1 MLLYEGEWVRDG
13 NVFYFEGSKGKGIE
27 IPKTISYKEL
37 LGVVHHI
44 LKLDPTNCFLSMK
57 YVFNANIPTSPIQLT
72 DDGDVKFFIGLNCT
86 NGKLPIPLCITV
98 EKRIDNHNQKSIC
111 NSYFEC
117 HMSSEIDKELNGDSM
132 LMHKSRHI
140 HCDSVETL
148 TVDGENGPRFQNE
161 SLEGYKV
168 HDWNMNETAINEE
181 DYRMNTNPTS
191 DKQMTQIGS
200 FRTGSAQSA
209 EILTMIDTSDGF
221 IHDNPTI
228 IEDVANE
235 RQNMMQQPIV
245 SGISDD
251 HLEEHQIYSSKKE
264 LQRKLC
270 MMALKRKFEFKTT
283 KSTTKLLLVECFD
296 KECKWRVRAT
306 KLGISNMFQIMKFYS
321 THTCRLDMMSRDNRH
336 ASSWLIGESI
346 RETYQG
352 IGCEFRPKD
361 IVANIRKHFFMS
373 IGASIAGFHTSI
385 RPVVAVDRTF
395 LKAKYLGTLFI
406 AACKDGNNQ
415 IYPLAFG
422 IGDSEND
429 ASWEWFL
436 QKLHDALGHI
446 DDLFVISDRHGSI
459 EKAVHKVFPHARH
472 GVCTYHVGQNL
483 KTKFK
488 NPAIHKLF
496 HDADHAYR
504 ISEFNFIF
512 GQLEMI
518 DPRAARY
525 LMDIGVDRWAR
536 SYSTGKRY
544 NIMTTGIVE
553 SLNAVL
559 KNARDLPVF
568 AIG

>member
-1 MLLYEGEWVRDG
+1 
-13 NVFYFEGSKGKGIE
+13 
-27 IPKTISYKEL
+27 
-37 LGVVHHI
+37 
-44 LKLDPTNCFLSMK
+44 MK

-72 DDGDVKFFIGLNCT
+72 DYGDVKFFIGLNCT
-86 NGKLPIPLCITV
+86 NGK
-98 EKRIDNHNQKSIC
+98 IDNHNQKSIC

-140 HCDSVETL
+140 HCDSIETL

-191 DKQMTQIGS
+191 NKQVTQIGS

-245 SGISDD
+245 NGISDD

-264 LQRKLC
+264 LQRKLY
-270 MMALKRKFEFKTT
+270 MMALKMKFEFKTT

-352 IGCEFRPKD
+352 VGCEFRPKD
-361 IVANIRKHFFMS
+361 IVADIRKQYGIQISYDKAWRAKELALVTDCDNQFKYFFLFD
-373 IGASIAGFHTSI
+373 G
-385 RPVVAVDRTF
+385 TF

-422 IGDSEND
+422 IGDS
-429 ASWEWFL
+429 
-436 QKLHDALGHI
+436 KMMP
-446 DDLFVISDRHGSI
+446 HGSGFYKNYMMHLDTLMI
-459 EKAVHKVFPHARH
+459 CFIPHVRH
-472 GVCTYHVGQNL
+472 GVALITITQFISCSII
-483 KTKFK
+483 
-488 NPAIHKLF
+488 A
-496 HDADHAYR
+496 HAYR
-504 ISEFNFIF
+504 VSKFNFIF

-525 LMDIGVDRWAR
+525 LMDIGVDR
-536 SYSTGKRY
+536 
-544 NIMTTGIVE
+544 
-553 SLNAVL
+553 
-559 KNARDLPVF
+559 
-568 AIG
+568 

>member
-1 MLLYEGEWVRDG
+1 MVLYEGEWVRDG
-13 NVFYFEGSKGKGIE
+13 NAFYFEGSKGKGIE

-57 YVFNANIPTSPIQLT
+57 YVFNANIQLT

-86 NGKLPIPLCITV
+86 NGKLSVPLCITV

-111 NSYFEC
+111 NSYSEC
-117 HMSSEIDKELNGDSM
+117 HMSFEIDKELNGDSM

-140 HCDSVETL
+140 HCDSIETL
-148 TVDGENGPRFQNE
+148 TIDGENGPRFQNE
-161 SLEGYKV
+161 SLEGYKI
-168 HDWNMNETAINEE
+168 HHWNMNETAINEE
-181 DYRMNTNPTS
+181 DYRMNTNPTN
-191 DKQMTQIGS
+191 DKQVTQIGS

-209 EILTMIDTSDGF
+209 EILTMIDTNDGF

-228 IEDVANE
+228 IKYVANE
-235 RQNMMQQPIV
+235 RQNMRQQPIV

-251 HLEEHQIYSSKKE
+251 HLEEHQIYSKQKHPGTITDCDN
-264 LQRKLC
+264 Q
-270 MMALKRKFEFKTT
+270 FK
-283 KSTTKLLLVECFD
+283 
-296 KECKWRVRAT
+296 
-306 KLGISNMFQIMKFYS
+306 Y
-321 THTCRLDMMSRDNRH
+321 
-336 ASSWLIGESI
+336 
-346 RETYQG
+346 
-352 IGCEFRPKD
+352 
-361 IVANIRKHFFMS
+361 FFML
-373 IGASIAGFHTSI
+373 IGASLAGFHTSI
-385 RPVVAVDRTF
+385 RHVVAVDGTF

-406 AACKDGNNQ
+406 TACKDGNNQ

-422 IGDSEND
+422 IGDLEND

-446 DDLFVISDRHGSI
+446 DDLFVILDRHGSI

-496 HDADHAYR
+496 HDAAHAYR
-504 ISEFNFIF
+504 VLEFNFIF

-544 NIMTTGIVE
+544 NIMMIGIVE

-559 KNARDLPVF
+559 KNARDLPILQLVEELRNLLQKWF
-568 AIG
+568 DSSTTSNVNVN